1 MGAVKSTEP
10 VSSIHDNYH
19 HTTFLLVVQN
29 SDVNGNKQLSR
40 VYVLPL
46 CYVREVSCLAVQ
58 APKGCSCHLSKVN
71 IHHSKE
77 GYSRMQK
84 NLVKYGDPLFPPDL
98 HCFHSMSCDISVQR
112 TKGRLR
118 KKPKYKQNC
127 SSERCPS
134 TLFSSATMPGLYK
147 PILSSNI
154 YLFHNM
160 H

>member
-1 MGAVKSTEP
+1 MGAVKSKEP

-29 SDVNGNKQLSR
+29 KDVNGNKQLSR

-58 APKGCSCHLSKVN
+58 APKGCSCQLSKVN

-77 GYSRMQK
+77 GYSRMKK

-118 KKPKYKQNC
+118 KKTQTQTELLQREMSINPIFLCYYARLIQTY
-127 SSERCPS
+127 SEQ
-134 TLFSSATMPGLYK
+134 
-147 PILSSNI
+147 
-154 YLFHNM
+154 
-160 H
+160 